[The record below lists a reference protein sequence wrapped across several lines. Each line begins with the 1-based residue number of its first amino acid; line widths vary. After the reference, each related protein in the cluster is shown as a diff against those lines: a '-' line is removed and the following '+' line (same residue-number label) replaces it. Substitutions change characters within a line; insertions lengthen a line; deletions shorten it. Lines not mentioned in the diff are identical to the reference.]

1 MGEQKRRNDQDPMR
15 EAFAKI
21 SKKLADDGKIIAAG
35 LMLMRQDL
43 AAKGH
48 SDEIMAIASNAY
60 MGGAQHLFAC
70 LMDSL
75 DPDREPTEADL
86 NRMSLIAA
94 ELEAWTQE
102 QFKKMRSAPGRH

>member
-1 MGEQKRRNDQDPMR
+1 MGEQKRKNEKDPMR
-15 EAFAKI
+15 ETFAAI
-21 SKKLADDGKIIAAG
+21 AKKLADEGKIIAAG
-35 LMLMRQDL
+35 LTLMQRDL

-48 SDEIMAIASNAY
+48 GEEIVAIASDAY

-75 DPDREPTEADL
+75 DPDHEPTEADL

-94 ELEAWTQE
+94 ELDAWTQA